1 MIRSTWYK
9 AKNSRGRGSG
19 DRYSFT
25 ARNKIIIYVL
35 CYWSIFYFH
44 FCFQDGFNVST
55 RINNITMLTNLQ
67 AYAQLAQINITVL
80 TNLQTCTINTN
91 GAEFYQLKHL
101 QATGKKVP
109 LLPLKVGI
117 LPGPGSGAP
126 GPTQVPPPS
135 RLSVSVWK
143 ISPTHSASDPRK
155 LHLPAEATGSLPWP
169 PPPSLWWSN
178 SCVSV
183 LLPGG

>member
-91 GAEFYQLKHL
+91 RAEFYQLKHL

-155 LHLPAEATGSLPWP
+155 LHLPAEATGSLP
-169 PPPSLWWSN
+169 
-178 SCVSV
+178 
-183 LLPGG
+183 